1 MRNIVKKSL
10 AMVIACLIATPIF
23 AEKIYVITSTCNIPL
38 TAGMNKASYQLFTWD
53 GTTQEATNAIS
64 CDVNTTAGFYYNSNS
79 LAYTDLTNTSNYST
93 GSSSNRTLRGIKLI
107 KNATMTIT
115 LNSVAVKKIA
125 VIGRCASSDECT
137 IDIAGETVTTKSNS
151 EFFLKE
157 IEPASPFTNKIVI
170 VNTSVKQKEYNLF
183 VYLVEGEAGPSTDA
197 TLKTLTYDGTSVPNF
212 SATKLT
218 YDIELPAGTTQVP
231 VVAATANDSKAT
243 VSVTQA
249 DKLPGTATVTV
260 TAEKTDVKQEYK
272 VNFTI
277 ADGIPVVLNAWWQD
291 ISGTPAITH
300 PEGTTNGTIQGK
312 VTYGASLTLTPTFT
326 GKNIKSWTPDG
337 AQDFSKGPVTYI
349 ISGEGPIAYYDLTI
363 ESEPFVNVTGV
374 TLDQTELALKE
385 GTDATLHATITPE
398 NATNKNLTW
407 ESNNTAV
414 ATVANGVVTAAGE
427 GEATI
432 TVTTADGAKSA
443 SCKVTVTAGT
453 PVPTTDLSIHQPEVY
468 EADRAAG
475 GYGGT
480 LTVKNG
486 AEYEV
491 YYFCKISSAIAVG
504 TEPISGNIATSSEK
518 KSFTVEG
525 NWMKGTFNEE
535 AEGGTSEPK
544 EDAPGADEF
553 KACYGDV
560 KMGESAEVTFHI
572 QGYDEFAIY
581 AADNNTSLNNN
592 KKRWIDVY
600 IDDMTTPVTTGVAQ
614 KPATVR
620 RYSISTKEH
629 VIKLTSEYSGS
640 KLYAISLRVPKEPRV
655 KYLDGNDTT
664 QSVLQTTNIKPITY
678 ATKYN
683 NIQGAET
690 RLVWDGKEASGISL
704 TKIAGELSDT
714 LVLEGKANCPVG
726 EYKYRI
732 AAYYNGA
739 ETNGL
744 SGTFRVSSSIV
755 AKSDT
760 SIHAYT
766 NETMDQI
773 IFTYY
778 AISEEDVLLTWPNGK
793 PEGIDGTGKDGRYII
808 SGTPTAT
815 GTFPYTITTTDG
827 ETVITGR
834 IVVDN
839 LTYTDKSVLY
849 IYKNNMAY
857 EHDAVYQ
864 YLSGAWDF
872 IVRKQKED
880 GLRPVDQYA
889 NYKWVLISED
899 ADANNEEVLSLIQGY
914 NNHFVNI
921 PVFNL
926 KSFTYSTDRLGWGR
940 PNNGS
945 IDTLTEGA
953 TKLYVQ
959 REDHTIFRSLNK
971 KHGDSITIVEM
982 EKGKQGV
989 MPVEIQQD
997 DFSYSLATAHTRDIN
1012 DYYKDGELQT
1022 VLHEMPAELR
1032 EGNKYICLGLSR
1044 QVTLTADG
1052 KKVLDAIVKYLT
1064 AEKAETLTEPELQI
1078 TRFAV
1083 NGIAGEI
1090 DEYEKTITVRVDT
1103 LANPG
1108 WDYSALQTEIE
1119 LKDPVY
1125 TYVKPADGSE
1135 VNYLYAANTPV
1146 RFIVSDYVRREVYN
1160 VKVKRFMPQ
1169 GIEEVYEA
1177 GQWVNIYDIYGRKV
1191 TTTNEDIY
1199 TMELP
1204 RGMYIV
1210 VTEAGQTL
1218 KIMR

>member
-1 MRNIVKKSL
+1 MNQSKIRITMTSKESFKNISNIYYDVCSADNSKPDFTLNIVDDNGT
-10 AMVIACLIATPIF
+10 VVQN
-23 AEKIYVITSTCNIPL
+23 IYTSKQAKEDFGTGG
-38 TAGMNKASYQLFTWD
+38 ANKW
-53 GTTQEATNAIS
+53 G
-64 CDVNTTAGFYYNSNS
+64 
-79 LAYTDLTNTSNYST
+79 
-93 GSSSNRTLRGIKLI
+93 
-107 KNATMTIT
+107 
-115 LNSVAVKKIA
+115 
-125 VIGRCASSDECT
+125 
-137 IDIAGETVTTKSNS
+137 KSNS
-151 EFFLKE
+151 A
-157 IEPASPFTNKIVI
+157 ISPAQTGHVQISMYASSSGKYAAIDNIKVTY
-170 VNTSVKQKEYNLF
+170 S
-183 VYLVEGEAGPSTDA
+183 AGPSTDA
-197 TLKTLTYDGTSVPNF
+197 TLKSLTYDGTSVPNF
-212 SATKLT
+212 SATKPT
-218 YDIELPAGTTQVP
+218 YDIELPAGTTQAP
-231 VVAATANDSKAT
+231 EVAATANDTKAT
-243 VSVTQA
+243 VSITQA
-249 DKLPGTATVTV
+249 DKIPGAATVTV
-260 TAEKTDVKQEYK
+260 TAEDGKTKQTYT
-272 VNFTI
+272 VNFTKS
-277 ADGIPVVLNAWWQD
+277 DGIPVVLSVTWAN

-312 VTYGASLTLTPTFT
+312 VTYGTDLTAITPSFT
-326 GKNIKSWTPDG
+326 GKNIEEWTPTG
-337 AQDFSKGPVTYI
+337 PQDFSKGAVQYI
-349 ISGEGPIAYYDLTI
+349 ISGKGPTAIYDLTI
-363 ESEPFVNVTGV
+363 ESEPFVNVNNV

-385 GTDATLHATITPE
+385 GESATLKATVIPE
-398 NATNKNLTW
+398 NATNKNITW
-407 ESNNTAV
+407 ESSNEAV
-414 ATVANGVVTAAGE
+414 ATVANGVVNAKGE

-491 YYFCKISSAIAVG
+491 YYFCKISNAIAVG

-535 AEGGTSEPK
+535 AEGGTSAPK
-544 EDAPGADEF
+544 EDAPGTAEF
-553 KACYGDV
+553 QACYGDV
-560 KMGESAEVTFHI
+560 KMGDPSEVTFHI
-572 QGYDEFAIY
+572 QGYDEFTIY
-581 AADNNTSLNNN
+581 ASDNNTTPNNN
-592 KKRWIDVY
+592 KNRWIDVY

-614 KPATVR
+614 KPATAR

-640 KLYAISLRVPKEPRV
+640 KLYALSLRVPKEPRV
-655 KYLDGNDTT
+655 KYLDGNDST
-664 QSVLQTTNIKPITY
+664 QSVLQTSSIKPITY

-683 NIQGAET
+683 NIHGAET
-690 RLVWDGKEASGISL
+690 RLVWEDGKEATGISL
-704 TKIAGELSDT
+704 TKIPGELSDT

-778 AISEEDVLLTWPNGK
+778 APSEEDVLLTWPNGQ
-793 PEGIDGTGKDGRYII
+793 PEGIDGTGKDGRFII
-808 SGTPTAT
+808 GGTPTAT

-834 IVVDN
+834 IVIDN

-849 IYKNNMAY
+849 IYKNNLAY
-857 EHDAVYQ
+857 DNDAVYQ

-914 NNHFVNI
+914 NNHFVHI

-945 IDTLTEGA
+945 IDTLTAGA

-1044 QVTLTADG
+1044 KATLTADG

-1064 AEKAETLTEPELQI
+1064 AEKAETLSEPELQI

-1090 DEYEKTITVRVDT
+1090 DEYEKTITVKIDT

-1108 WDYSALQTEIE
+1108 LDYSALKTEIE

-1125 TYVKPADGSE
+1125 TYAKPADGSE

-1177 GQWVNIYDIYGRKV
+1177 GQWVNIYDIYGRMI

-1204 RGMYIV
+1204 RGMYLV
-1210 VTEAGQTL
+1210 VTETGQTI

>member
-1 MRNIVKKSL
+1 MTYSNTPTTRAFALSPSQEYLIEVK
-10 AMVIACLIATPIF
+10 A
-23 AEKIYVITSTCNIPL
+23 
-38 TAGMNKASYQLFTWD
+38 
-53 GTTQEATNAIS
+53 
-64 CDVNTTAGFYYNSNS
+64 
-79 LAYTDLTNTSNYST
+79 
-93 GSSSNRTLRGIKLI
+93 GSSTQIKL
-107 KNATMTIT
+107 
-115 LNSVAVKKIA
+115 
-125 VIGRCASSDECT
+125 
-137 IDIAGETVTTKSNS
+137 
-151 EFFLKE
+151 
-157 IEPASPFTNKIVI
+157 
-170 VNTSVKQKEYNLF
+170 
-183 VYLVEGEAGPSTDA
+183 
-197 TLKTLTYDGTSVPNF
+197 
-212 SATKLT
+212 
-218 YDIELPAGTTQVP
+218 
-231 VVAATANDSKAT
+231 
-243 VSVTQA
+243 
-249 DKLPGTATVTV
+249 
-260 TAEKTDVKQEYK
+260 
-272 VNFTI
+272 
-277 ADGIPVVLNAWWQD
+277 
-291 ISGTPAITH
+291 
-300 PEGTTNGTIQGK
+300 
-312 VTYGASLTLTPTFT
+312 YGF
-326 GKNIKSWTPDG
+326 
-337 AQDFSKGPVTYI
+337 
-349 ISGEGPIAYYDLTI
+349 
-363 ESEPFVNVTGV
+363 
-374 TLDQTELALKE
+374 
-385 GTDATLHATITPE
+385 
-398 NATNKNLTW
+398 
-407 ESNNTAV
+407 
-414 ATVANGVVTAAGE
+414 
-427 GEATI
+427 
-432 TVTTADGAKSA
+432 
-443 SCKVTVTAGT
+443 
-453 PVPTTDLSIHQPEVY
+453 
-468 EADRAAG
+468 
-475 GYGGT
+475 
-480 LTVKNG
+480 
-486 AEYEV
+486 
-491 YYFCKISSAIAVG
+491 
-504 TEPISGNIATSSEK
+504 
-518 KSFTVEG
+518 
-525 NWMKGTFNEE
+525 
-535 AEGGTSEPK
+535 
-544 EDAPGADEF
+544 
-553 KACYGDV
+553 
-560 KMGESAEVTFHI
+560 
-572 QGYDEFAIY
+572 
-581 AADNNTSLNNN
+581 
-592 KKRWIDVY
+592 
-600 IDDMTTPVTTGVAQ
+600 
-614 KPATVR
+614 
-620 RYSISTKEH
+620 
-629 VIKLTSEYSGS
+629 
-640 KLYAISLRVPKEPRV
+640 SLRVPKEPRV
-655 KYLDGNDTT
+655 KYLDGNDST
-664 QSVLQTTNIKPITY
+664 QSVLQTSSIKPITY

-714 LVLEGKANCPVG
+714 LVLEGKAKCPVG

-732 AAYYNGA
+732 AAYYNGV

-778 AISEEDVLLTWPNGK
+778 ALSEKDVLLTWPNGK
-793 PEGIDGTGKDGRYII
+793 PEGIDETGGDGRFII
-808 SGTPTAT
+808 GGTPTAT

-834 IVVDN
+834 IVIDN

-849 IYKNNMAY
+849 IYKNNLAY

-914 NNHFVNI
+914 NNHFVHI

-945 IDTLTEGA
+945 IDTLTAGA

-989 MPVEIQQD
+989 MPIEIQQD

-1044 QVTLTADG
+1044 KVTLTADG

-1064 AEKAETLTEPELQI
+1064 AEKAETLSEPELQI

-1119 LKDPVY
+1119 LKAPVY

-1177 GQWVNIYDIYGRKV
+1177 GQWVNIYDIYGRMI

-1204 RGMYIV
+1204 RGMYLV
-1210 VTEAGQTL
+1210 VTETGQTI

>member
-1 MRNIVKKSL
+1 MTNTIKKSL
-10 AMVIACLIATPIF
+10 VILAALVMAGFSYAQNPTVKTYDFSSANALDDWTFTVENPKNGT
-23 AEKIYVITSTCNIPL
+23 AKYEITSSLQSLNP
-38 TAGMNKASYQLFTWD
+38 GDGSY
-53 GTTQEATNAIS
+53 
-64 CDVNTTAGFYYNSNS
+64 VGFSFLNQSKI
-79 LAYTDLTNTSNYST
+79 
-93 GSSSNRTLRGIKLI
+93 RI
-107 KNATMTIT
+107 TMTSKESFKNISNIYYDVCSADNSKPDFT
-115 LNSVAVKKIA
+115 LNIVDDN
-125 VIGRCASSDECT
+125 G
-137 IDIAGETVTTKSNS
+137 TVVQNIYTSKQAKNDFGTGGTNNWGKSNS
-151 EFFLKE
+151 D
-157 IEPASPFTNKIVI
+157 ISPAQTGHVQISMYASSSGKYAAIDNIKVTY
-170 VNTSVKQKEYNLF
+170 S
-183 VYLVEGEAGPSTDA
+183 AGPSTDA
-197 TLKTLTYDGTSVPNF
+197 SLKTLTYDGTSVPNF

-231 VVAATANDSKAT
+231 VVAATANDAKAT
-243 VSVTQA
+243 VSTVQA
-249 DKLPGTATVTV
+249 DKIPGTATVTV

-272 VNFTI
+272 VNFTKS
-277 ADGIPVVLNAWWQD
+277 DGIPVVLGATWAN
-291 ISGTPAITH
+291 ISGTPTITH

-312 VTYGASLTLTPTFT
+312 VTYGTDLTAITPSFT
-326 GKNIKSWTPDG
+326 GKNIEEWTPTG
-337 AQDFSKGPVTYI
+337 PQDFSKGAVQYI
-349 ISGEGPIAYYDLTI
+349 ISGKGPTAIYDLTI

-385 GTDATLHATITPE
+385 GESATLKATIMPE
-398 NATNKNLTW
+398 NATNNNVTW
-407 ESNNTAV
+407 ESSNTAV

-453 PVPTTDLSIHQPEVY
+453 PVPQTDLSIHQPEVY

-480 LTVKNG
+480 LSVKNG

-581 AADNNTSLNNN
+581 AADNNTSLNND

-640 KLYAISLRVPKEPRV
+640 KLYALSLRVPKEPRV
-655 KYLDGNDTT
+655 KYLDGNDST
-664 QSVLQTTNIKPITY
+664 QSVLQTNSIKPITY

-704 TKIAGELSDT
+704 TKITGELSDT
-714 LVLEGKANCPVG
+714 LVLEGKAKCPVG

-732 AAYYNGA
+732 AAYYNGT

-778 AISEEDVLLTWPNGK
+778 ALSEEDVLLTWPNGK

-808 SGTPTAT
+808 GGTPTAT

-834 IVVDN
+834 IVIDN

-849 IYKNNMAY
+849 IYKNNLAY

-914 NNHFVNI
+914 NNHFVHI

-945 IDTLTEGA
+945 IDTLTAGA

-959 REDHTIFRSLNK
+959 REDHTIFHSLNK

-1044 QVTLTADG
+1044 KVTLTADG

-1064 AEKAETLTEPELQI
+1064 AEKAETLSEPELQI

-1146 RFIVSDYVRREVYN
+1146 RFIVSDYVRREVYK

-1177 GQWVNIYDIYGRKV
+1177 GQWVNIYDIYGRMI

-1204 RGMYIV
+1204 RGMYLV
-1210 VTEAGQTL
+1210 VTETGQTI